1 MMFLAIQVEIF
12 NNNWNISQV
21 GREKINKTPKPWMQ
35 YRRQFNYK
43 DPKKR
48 QKNSQQ
54 LHEESF

>member
-43 DPKKR
+43 DPTKQTKEF
-48 QKNSQQ
+48 SAVT
-54 LHEESF
+54 